1 MYLHRLQC
9 IRNGIKKVT
18 LASYELKVTLKKS
31 FCIAKRKIITV
42 GLSFLIDRHFVFFS
56 GLRTF
61 FLNDCLLVGKK
72 KPPSC
77 THLLNMNLFDLEK
90 EDTKLISHNSSF
102 PSPCVNWT
110 PISLSLSLSLCVTP
124 HGAIRANR
132 ESPVQ
137 FTYGVGKNLSTYEPG
152 LAVRVD
158 IYKVEWK
165 GTRAN
170 YRLLKFA

>member
-1 MYLHRLQC
+1 MVQNDNLLTRISSSHIKEILPISLHDKTFAFFWNSTQ
-9 IRNGIKKVT
+9 I
-18 LASYELKVTLKKS
+18 LKEKS
-31 FCIAKRKIITV
+31 LDV
-42 GLSFLIDRHFVFFS
+42 SFQIDRHFVFFS

-110 PISLSLSLSLCVTP
+110 PISLSLSLSLCNSTWCNTSQSRVASSI
-124 HGAIRANR
+124 HVRCRKKLEYIRAWTCGP
-132 ESPVQ
+132 SWYIQ
-137 FTYGVGKNLSTYEPG
+137 G
-152 LAVRVD
+152 RV
-158 IYKVEWK
+158 K
-165 GTRAN
+165 GNARK
-170 YRLLKFA
+170 L